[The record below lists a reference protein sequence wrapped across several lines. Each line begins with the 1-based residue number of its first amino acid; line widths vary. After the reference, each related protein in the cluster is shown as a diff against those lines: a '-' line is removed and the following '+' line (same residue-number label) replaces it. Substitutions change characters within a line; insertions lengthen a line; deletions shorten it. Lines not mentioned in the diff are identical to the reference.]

1 MRFYVNFSLYI
12 YTFFVYNTGEVK
24 TMIIQKS
31 VTISEY
37 EQKALELLQKK
48 RKVAK
53 SELIRE
59 AIRLLLEKEQI
70 SMN

>member
-1 MRFYVNFSLYI
+1 
-12 YTFFVYNTGEVK
+12 
-24 TMIIQKS
+24 MIIQKS